1 MFQADPA
8 LRMRSD
14 RVAAPELALASSS
27 PRRSALLTEAG
38 IAFVLAEPGPEPESS
53 GAPSQ
58 LAIERARSKGI
69 HGKRPRGC
77 VAPLLG
83 VDTVVDL
90 GGVEL
95 PKPADRAQAE
105 AMLRRLA
112 DRSHFVHTAHCLFDP
127 DSGWSEVVTVTAT
140 VSCGPVVERELA
152 AYLDSGD
159 WRGKAGAYG
168 IQDGSQ
174 SFLRLV
180 DGPFDA
186 VVGLHVAS
194 VRRLLERHARR

>member
-1 MFQADPA
+1 
-8 LRMRSD
+8 MRSD

-27 PRRSALLTEAG
+27 PRRSALLNEAG
-38 IAFVLAEPGPEPESS
+38 IAFVLAEPGPEPAAS
-53 GAPSQ
+53 GAPPE
-58 LAIERARSKGI
+58 LAIERARSKGM
-69 HGKRPRGC
+69 HGKRPHGC
-77 VAPLLG
+77 AAPLLG

-90 GGVEL
+90 DGVEL
-95 PKPADRAQAE
+95 PKPSDRADAE

-112 DRSHFVHTAHCLFDP
+112 GRSHCVHTAHCLFDP
-127 DSGWSEVVTVTAT
+127 DTGWSDIVIVTAT
-140 VSCGPVVERELA
+140 VLCGPVVERELA

-194 VRRLLERHARR
+194 VRRLLARHAAR

>member
-1 MFQADPA
+1 M
-8 LRMRSD
+8 L
-14 RVAAPELALASSS
+14 LA
-27 PRRSALLTEAG
+27 EAG

-53 GAPSQ
+53 GVPSE
-58 LAIERARSKGI
+58 LAIARARSKGM
-69 HGKRPRGC
+69 HGHRPRGC

-90 GGVEL
+90 GGIEL
-95 PKPADRAQAE
+95 PKPKDRAEAD

-112 DRSHFVHTAHCLFDP
+112 GRSHFVHTAHCLFDP
-127 DSGWSEVVTVTAT
+127 ETGWSEVAVASAT
-140 VSCGPVVERELA
+140 VACGPVVEHELQ

-180 DGPFDA
+180 NGPFDA

-194 VRRLLERHARR
+194 VRRLLAQCAGR

>member
-1 MFQADPA
+1 VP
-8 LRMRSD
+8 L
-14 RVAAPELALASSS
+14 E
-27 PRRSALLTEAG
+27 
-38 IAFVLAEPGPEPESS
+38 
-53 GAPSQ
+53 
-58 LAIERARSKGI
+58 LAIERARSKGML
-69 HGKRPRGC
+69 GRRPHGC

-95 PKPADRAQAE
+95 PKPQGRADAD

-112 DRSHFVHTAHCLFDP
+112 GRSHFVHTAHCLFDP
-127 DSGWSEVVTVTAT
+127 DTGWSDVAIVTAT

-152 AYLDSGD
+152 AYLESGD

-180 DGPFDA
+180 EGPFDA

-194 VRRLLERHARR
+194 VRQLLARHAREGTAR

>member
-1 MFQADPA
+1 M
-8 LRMRSD
+8 
-14 RVAAPELALASSS
+14 
-27 PRRSALLTEAG
+27 
-38 IAFVLAEPGPEPESS
+38 LAEPGPEPEAS
-53 GAPSQ
+53 GAPPE
-58 LAIERARSKGI
+58 LAIERARSKGM
-69 HGKRPRGC
+69 HGKRPDGC
-77 VAPLLG
+77 IAPLLG

-90 GGVEL
+90 DGIEL
-95 PKPADRAQAE
+95 PKPVDRASAE

-112 DRSHFVHTAHCLFDP
+112 GRSHRVHTAHCLFDP
-127 DSGWSEVVTVTAT
+127 GTGWSELAIVTAT
-140 VSCGPVVERELA
+140 VSCGPVVDRELA

-180 DGPFDA
+180 EGPFDA

-194 VRRLLERHARR
+194 VRRLLSLHAGR

>member
-1 MFQADPA
+1 M
-8 LRMRSD
+8 
-14 RVAAPELALASSS
+14 
-27 PRRSALLTEAG
+27 LLTEAG

-53 GAPSQ
+53 GVPSE
-58 LAIERARSKGI
+58 LAIARARSKGM
-69 HGKRPRGC
+69 HGQRPPGC

-90 GGVEL
+90 GGIEL
-95 PKPADRAQAE
+95 PKPKDRAEAD

-112 DRSHFVHTAHCLFDP
+112 GRSHFVHTAHCLFDP
-127 DSGWSEVVTVTAT
+127 ETGWSEVAIASAT
-140 VSCGPVVERELA
+140 VACGPVVERELK

-186 VVGLHVAS
+186 VVGLHVES
-194 VRRLLERHARR
+194 VRRLLAQCARR